1 MPSKYNFTNI
11 TITFGQY
18 SMIFVSA
25 FWKNEHLYVVHNQ
38 LQPAW
43 PEQIYLWALTR
54 WMICRISVSP
64 LLLNS
69 NLQLPLVKHNL
80 LATITLAWA
89 YTFVSANDI
98 CERGLINLF
107 DLSNIFVSTKLE
119 ARNLWGHY
127 VQYVLCAAKR
137 QDKIKESQ
145 NNYK

>member
-1 MPSKYNFTNI
+1 M
-11 TITFGQY
+11 
-18 SMIFVSA
+18 
-25 FWKNEHLYVVHNQ
+25 
-38 LQPAW
+38 
-43 PEQIYLWALTR
+43 
-54 WMICRISVSP
+54 SP

-119 ARNLWGHY
+119 ARNL
-127 VQYVLCAAKR
+127 
-137 QDKIKESQ
+137 
-145 NNYK
+145 